1 MFDQFFESVIFL
13 KSLMSFFVT
22 LILKV
27 DSPLELGD
35 FRLVSFIR
43 SLYKFVAKVLVAR
56 LRVVMDKLISPN

>member
-43 SLYKFVAKVLVAR
+43 SLYKLVAR
-56 LRVVMDKLISPN
+56 VFASTLARVMNSPISQE